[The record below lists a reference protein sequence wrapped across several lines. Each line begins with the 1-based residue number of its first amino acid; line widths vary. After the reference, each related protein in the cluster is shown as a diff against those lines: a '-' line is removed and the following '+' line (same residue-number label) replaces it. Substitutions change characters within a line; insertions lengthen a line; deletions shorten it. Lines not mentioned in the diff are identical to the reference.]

1 MVLATPSPG
10 ARLSPLRNCIFMQSK
25 FAFTRAGNKE
35 TETFMKI
42 LTKLAIAGAIGVT
55 AVVGFAFSGIYDVS
69 ASSSHS
75 SIVTWLLSTT
85 SHASVERQAKDIEVP
100 NLNDDALARA
110 GVNDFNGMCAGCHGA
125 PGKDREAMGQGLN
138 PPPPDLAESA
148 AKMSP
153 AELFWVTKNG
163 IKMTGMPAWGA
174 THDDDAIW
182 PVVAFMTR
190 LPELNASQYQELMDS
205 AGGMGHH
212 ANDSAAEGHPHEESA
227 DKTHSHEES
236 PAEAHSHEESGHSD
250 EPLPEPEENDHSTH
264 EH

>member
-1 MVLATPSPG
+1 
-10 ARLSPLRNCIFMQSK
+10 
-25 FAFTRAGNKE
+25 
-35 TETFMKI
+35 MKI
-42 LTKLAIAGAIGVT
+42 SKRSIFIIGGAAAIGVI
-55 AVVGFAFSGIYDVS
+55 AIVSFAHSGIYDVS

-75 SIVTWLLSTT
+75 NIVSWLLTTT
-85 SHASVERQAKDIEVP
+85 SHASVERRAKDIDVP
-100 NLNDDALARA
+100 NLDDDALARA
-110 GVNDFNGMCAGCHGA
+110 GVNDFDGMCAGCHSA
-125 PGKDREAMGQGLN
+125 PGKDREAMGRGLN

-182 PVVAFMTR
+182 PVVAFMIR

-212 ANDSAAEGHPHEESA
+212 ANDSAAEEHPHEGSGPSEG
-227 DKTHSHEES
+227 S
-236 PAEAHSHEESGHSD
+236 PAEPD
-250 EPLPEPEENDHSTH
+250 ENDRSTH
-264 EH
+264 EHSSD